1 MEEVFHYLPKEEIK
15 KFLLN
20 TVIPYTMSMEAN
32 VQCRDLMI
40 EIAFMLL
47 EKVEISDLTL
57 KEYEQF
63 LQAFD
68 TK

>member
-1 MEEVFHYLPKEEIK
+1 
-15 KFLLN
+15 
-20 TVIPYTMSMEAN
+20 MSMETN

-47 EKVEISDLTL
+47 NKVEITELTL

-63 LQAFD
+63 LQAVD